1 MLMMMMI
8 DLVSF
13 QSFLVG
19 MFVFPSIIDSPLYVW
34 AAKSLS
40 TFFFFFSTLISFV
53 DVFCGRWL
61 RTLSRFLSPSLFYV
75 VGFGFG
81 FGFFFRDDVFVL

>member
-1 MLMMMMI
+1 MYGL
-8 DLVSF
+8 
-13 QSFLVG
+13 
-19 MFVFPSIIDSPLYVW
+19 PN
-34 AAKSLS
+34 LS
-40 TFFFFFSTLISFV
+40 QLFFFFFFSTLISFV